1 MDLMFGDK
9 RIDEADDLGFPLLF
23 LALRENRMNPIID
36 QPDLPQGPLQ
46 EGQDEMVLPEINSK
60 A

>member
-1 MDLMFGDK
+1 MFGDK

-23 LALRENRMNPIID
+23 LALRENWMNPIID

>member
-23 LALRENRMNPIID
+23 LALRENRMNPMID
-36 QPDLPQGPLQ
+36 QPDLP
-46 EGQDEMVLPEINSK
+46 
-60 A
+60 